1 MGEEMLAAAWGTL
14 NSPDWKLEK
23 QLDNGDRVQVKQ
35 VNGKKVF
42 KLTVSRNTIFQL
54 FLRALFS
61 GLCRYI
67 PQAAARG
74 AVLQNRT
81 GASMEPHTDRLQ
93 ANPANRRA
101 H

>member
-1 MGEEMLAAAWGTL
+1 MLAAAWGTL

-42 KLTVSRNTIFQL
+42 KLTVSRNARFQL

-61 GLCRYI
+61 GLCRYF
-67 PQAAARG
+67 PPAAARG
-74 AVLQNRT
+74 AVLQDRT
-81 GASMEPHTDRLQ
+81 GASMEPNTNRLQ